1 MWCAVHVKD
10 GDEIRTE
17 SFVEAFLPKELDAR
31 CIHLTRSRRKKYGGQ
46 WQTVQEKL
54 LPGYVFIATDQPE
67 AVHRELKKAPKP
79 RLLFSD
85 DSYVA
90 ILEAHEAALIE
101 ALTDE
106 NGEIPIS
113 KVRVADDGSI
123 EFLSGPLLQVEDM
136 VRKVNLHRREAELE
150 AEFLG
155 ARQMLYLGIEIEQ
168 DQEQAGTK
176 VNVAESRWNQEQ
188 METKVNRA
196 ESKQNR
202 EQIEPHSR

>member
-1 MWCAVHVKD
+1 MAMWCAVHVKD

-85 DSYVA
+85 DSHVA

-101 ALTDE
+101 ALSDE
-106 NGEIPIS
+106 SGEIGIS
-113 KVRVADDGSI
+113 KVRVLDDGSVR
-123 EFLSGPLLQVEDM
+123 FLSGPLLQVENM
-136 VRKVNLHRREAELE
+136 VRKVNLHQRVAEVEAKFMGEQ
-150 AEFLG
+150 
-155 ARQMLYLGIEIEQ
+155 QMLYLGIEIEQ
-168 DQEQAGTK
+168 DHEQA
-176 VNVAESRWNQEQ
+176 
-188 METKVNRA
+188 ETKVSRA

-202 EQIEPHSR
+202 EQEEPHSR